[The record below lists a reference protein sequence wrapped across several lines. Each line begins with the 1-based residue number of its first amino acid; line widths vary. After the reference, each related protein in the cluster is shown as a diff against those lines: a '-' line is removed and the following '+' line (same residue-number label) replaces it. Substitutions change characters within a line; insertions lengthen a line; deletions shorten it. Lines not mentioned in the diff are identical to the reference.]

1 MNTKNQN
8 SPKTIKMKNKILFV
22 VSLLFGLLFI
32 NAGLNKFFEYM
43 PMPENIPEEALRDFR
58 AMKEIIWLMPLL
70 GLAEIIGGLLIIF
83 PQKRALG
90 AVILF
95 PIVVG
100 IMLTHLF
107 VDMSGLPIAII
118 VAAVL
123 GWIIYENRD
132 AYEPL

>member
-1 MNTKNQN
+1 
-8 SPKTIKMKNKILFV
+8 MKNKILFV
-22 VSLLFGLLFI
+22 VALLFGLLFI
-32 NAGLNKFFEYM
+32 NAGLNKFFNYM
-43 PMPENIPEEALRDFR
+43 PMPENMPEEILRDFR
-58 AMKEIIWLMPLL
+58 AMKEIVWLMPLL
-70 GLAEIIGGLLIIF
+70 GLTEIIGGLLIIF

-100 IMLTHLF
+100 IVLTHIF
-107 VDMSGLPIAII
+107 VDRSGLPMAIV
-118 VAAVL
+118 VAAIL

>member
-1 MNTKNQN
+1 
-8 SPKTIKMKNKILFV
+8 MKNKILFV
-22 VSLLFGLLFI
+22 VALLFGLLFI
-32 NAGLNKFFEYM
+32 NAGLNKFFNYM
-43 PMPENIPEEALRDFR
+43 PMPENMAEETLRDFR
-58 AMKEIIWLMPLL
+58 AMKEIVWLMPLL
-70 GLAEIIGGLLIIF
+70 GLTEIIGGLLIIF

-100 IMLTHLF
+100 IVLTHIF
-107 VDMSGLPIAII
+107 VDMSGLPMAIV
-118 VAAVL
+118 VAAIL

>member
-1 MNTKNQN
+1 
-8 SPKTIKMKNKILFV
+8 MKNKILFV
-22 VSLLFGLLFI
+22 VALLFGLLFI
-32 NAGLNKFFEYM
+32 NAGLNKFFNYM
-43 PMPENIPEEALRDFR
+43 PMPENMPEETLRDFQ

-70 GLAEIIGGLLIIF
+70 GLTEIIGGLLIIF

-100 IMLTHLF
+100 IVLTHVF
-107 VDMSGLPIAII
+107 VDMSGLPMAIV
-118 VAAVL
+118 VAAIL

>member
-1 MNTKNQN
+1 
-8 SPKTIKMKNKILFV
+8 MKNKILFV
-22 VSLLFGLLFI
+22 VALLFGLLFI
-32 NAGLNKFFEYM
+32 NAGLNKFFNYM
-43 PMPENIPEEALRDFR
+43 PMPENMAEETLRDFQ

-70 GLAEIIGGLLIIF
+70 GLTEIIGGLLIIF

-100 IMLTHLF
+100 IVLTHVF
-107 VDMSGLPIAII
+107 VDMSGLPMAIV
-118 VAAVL
+118 VAAIL

>member
-1 MNTKNQN
+1 
-8 SPKTIKMKNKILFV
+8 MKNKILFV
-22 VSLLFGLLFI
+22 VALLFGLLFI
-32 NAGLNKFFEYM
+32 NAGLNKFFNYM
-43 PMPENIPEEALRDFR
+43 PMPENMAEETLRDFR
-58 AMKEIIWLMPLL
+58 AMKEIVWLMPLL

-100 IMLTHLF
+100 IVLTHIF
-107 VDMSGLPIAII
+107 VDMSGLPMAIV
-118 VAAVL
+118 VAAIL
-123 GWIIYENRD
+123 GWIIYENRE

>member
-1 MNTKNQN
+1 
-8 SPKTIKMKNKILFV
+8 MKNKILFV
-22 VSLLFGLLFI
+22 VALLFGLLFI
-32 NAGLNKFFEYM
+32 NAGLNKFFNYM
-43 PMPENIPEEALRDFR
+43 PMPENMAEETLRDFR

-100 IMLTHLF
+100 IVLTHIF
-107 VDMSGLPIAII
+107 VDMSGLPMAIV
-118 VAAVL
+118 VAAIL

>member
-1 MNTKNQN
+1 
-8 SPKTIKMKNKILFV
+8 MKNKILFV
-22 VSLLFGLLFI
+22 VALLFGLLFI
-32 NAGLNKFFEYM
+32 NAGLNKFFNYM
-43 PMPENIPEEALRDFR
+43 PMPENMPEETLRDFR
-58 AMKEIIWLMPLL
+58 AMKEIVWLMPLL
-70 GLAEIIGGLLIIF
+70 GLTEIIGGLLIIF

-100 IMLTHLF
+100 IVLTHIF
-107 VDMSGLPIAII
+107 VDRSGLPMAIV
-118 VAAVL
+118 VAAIL

>member
-1 MNTKNQN
+1 
-8 SPKTIKMKNKILFV
+8 MKNKILFV
-22 VSLLFGLLFI
+22 VALLFGLLFI
-32 NAGLNKFFEYM
+32 NAGLNKFFNYM
-43 PMPENIPEEALRDFR
+43 PMPQNMPEETLRDFQ

-70 GLAEIIGGLLIIF
+70 GLTEIIGGLLIIF

-100 IMLTHLF
+100 IVLTHIF
-107 VDMSGLPIAII
+107 VDMSGLPMAIAI
-118 VAAVL
+118 AAIL

>member
-1 MNTKNQN
+1 
-8 SPKTIKMKNKILFV
+8 MKNKILFV
-22 VSLLFGLLFI
+22 VALLFGLLFI
-32 NAGLNKFFEYM
+32 NAGLNKFFNYM
-43 PMPENIPEEALRDFR
+43 PMPENMAEETLRDFR
-58 AMKEIIWLMPLL
+58 AMKEIVWLMPLL
-70 GLAEIIGGLLIIF
+70 GLTEIIGGLLIIF

-100 IMLTHLF
+100 IVLTHIF
-107 VDMSGLPIAII
+107 VDRSGLPMAIV
-118 VAAVL
+118 VAAIL

>member
-1 MNTKNQN
+1 
-8 SPKTIKMKNKILFV
+8 MKNKILFV
-22 VSLLFGLLFI
+22 VALLFGLLFL
-32 NAGLNKFFEYM
+32 NAGLNKFFNYM
-43 PMPENIPEEALRDFR
+43 PMPQNMPEETIRDFQ

-70 GLAEIIGGLLIIF
+70 GLTEIIGGLLIIF

-100 IMLTHLF
+100 IVLTHIF
-107 VDMSGLPIAII
+107 VDMSGLPMAIV
-118 VAAVL
+118 VAAIL

>member
-1 MNTKNQN
+1 
-8 SPKTIKMKNKILFV
+8 MKNKILFV
-22 VSLLFGLLFI
+22 VALLFGLLFI
-32 NAGLNKFFEYM
+32 NAGLNKFFNYM
-43 PMPENIPEEALRDFR
+43 PMPQNMPEETLRDFQ

-70 GLAEIIGGLLIIF
+70 GLTEIIGGLLIIF

-100 IMLTHLF
+100 IVLTHIF
-107 VDMSGLPIAII
+107 VDMSGLPMAIV
-118 VAAVL
+118 VAAIL

>member
-1 MNTKNQN
+1 
-8 SPKTIKMKNKILFV
+8 MKNKILFV
-22 VSLLFGLLFI
+22 VALLFGLLFI
-32 NAGLNKFFEYM
+32 NAGLNKFFNYM
-43 PMPENIPEEALRDFR
+43 PMPENMPEETLRDFQ

-70 GLAEIIGGLLIIF
+70 GLTEIIGGLLIIF
-83 PQKRALG
+83 LQKRALG

-100 IMLTHLF
+100 IVLTHVF
-107 VDMSGLPIAII
+107 VDMSGLPMAIV
-118 VAAVL
+118 VAAIL

>member
-1 MNTKNQN
+1 
-8 SPKTIKMKNKILFV
+8 MKNKILFV
-22 VSLLFGLLFI
+22 VALLFGLLFI
-32 NAGLNKFFEYM
+32 NAGLNKFFNYM
-43 PMPENIPEEALRDFR
+43 PMPQNMPEETIRDFQ
-58 AMKEIIWLMPLL
+58 AIKEIIWLMPLL
-70 GLAEIIGGLLIIF
+70 GLTEIIGGLLIIF

-100 IMLTHLF
+100 IVLTHIF
-107 VDMSGLPIAII
+107 VDMSGLPMAIV
-118 VAAVL
+118 VAAIL

>member
-1 MNTKNQN
+1 
-8 SPKTIKMKNKILFV
+8 MKNKILFV
-22 VSLLFGLLFI
+22 VALLFGLLFI
-32 NAGLNKFFEYM
+32 NAGLNKFFNYM
-43 PMPENIPEEALRDFR
+43 PMPENMAEETLRDFR
-58 AMKEIIWLMPLL
+58 AMKEIVWLMPLL
-70 GLAEIIGGLLIIF
+70 GLTEIIGGLLIIF

-100 IMLTHLF
+100 IVLTHIF
-107 VDMSGLPIAII
+107 VDRSGLPMSIV
-118 VAAVL
+118 VAAIL

>member
-1 MNTKNQN
+1 
-8 SPKTIKMKNKILFV
+8 MKNIILFV
-22 VSLLFGLLFI
+22 VALLFGLLFI
-32 NAGLNKFFEYM
+32 NAGLNKFFNYM
-43 PMPENIPEEALRDFR
+43 PMPENMSKESLLDFQ
-58 AMKEIIWLMPLL
+58 AMKEILWLMPLL
-70 GLAEIIGGLLIIF
+70 GLTEIIGGLLIIF

-100 IMLTHLF
+100 IVLTHVF
-107 VDMSGLPIAII
+107 VDRSGLPMAIVI
-118 VAAVL
+118 TAIL

>member
-1 MNTKNQN
+1 
-8 SPKTIKMKNKILFV
+8 MKKKILFV
-22 VSLLFGLLFI
+22 VALLFGLLFI
-32 NAGLNKFFEYM
+32 NAGLNKFFNYM
-43 PMPENIPEEALRDFR
+43 PMPENMPEETLRNFR
-58 AMKEIIWLMPLL
+58 AMKEIVWLIPLV

-100 IMLTHLF
+100 IVLTHLF
-107 VDMSGLPIAII
+107 VDMNGLPLAIVVSAI
-118 VAAVL
+118 L

>member
-1 MNTKNQN
+1 
-8 SPKTIKMKNKILFV
+8 MKNKILFV
-22 VSLLFGLLFI
+22 VALLFGLLFI
-32 NAGLNKFFEYM
+32 NAGLNKFFNYM
-43 PMPENIPEEALRDFR
+43 PMPENMAEETLRDFR

-70 GLAEIIGGLLIIF
+70 GLTEIIGGLLIIF

-100 IMLTHLF
+100 IVLTHIF
-107 VDMSGLPIAII
+107 VDMSGLPMAIV
-118 VAAVL
+118 VAAIL
-123 GWIIYENRD
+123 GWIIYENRE

>member
-1 MNTKNQN
+1 
-8 SPKTIKMKNKILFV
+8 MKNKILFV
-22 VSLLFGLLFI
+22 VALLFGLLFI
-32 NAGLNKFFEYM
+32 NAGLNKFFNYM
-43 PMPENIPEEALRDFR
+43 PMPQNMPEETIRDFQ

-70 GLAEIIGGLLIIF
+70 GLTEIIGGLLIIF

-100 IMLTHLF
+100 IVLTHIF
-107 VDMSGLPIAII
+107 VDMSGLPMAIV
-118 VAAVL
+118 VAAIL